1 MRRYSVTYFIGQSIK
16 GLWRNGVMSL
26 ASITVL
32 MSCLTVMGSFSLLVL
47 NINHNLNL
55 LGVLNEIVVFI
66 DIEKDDLEIAN
77 IETQIKALE
86 NVGEVEYISKSEALE
101 NERVKYEKYPGVFTL
116 IDERGDQ
123 DKVLP
128 ATFIITYTDNSK
140 VSTLQYKLEHNIE
153 GIKKVHCNADLAQ
166 TLENAKNGII
176 VIFIWFL
183 IILFVVSIFV
193 IINTIKLAVY
203 SRRQE
208 INIMRY
214 VGATNWFIVLPF
226 IFEGVLI
233 GFVASGIGYLI
244 VWYAYR
250 YVCNIVMVD
259 FQMIQMIMFN
269 DIGFILGASF
279 LLIGVLTGII
289 GSCISLNKYLK
300 A

>member
-1 MRRYSVTYFIGQSIK
+1 MRRYSITYFIGQSIK

-32 MSCLTVMGSFSLLVL
+32 MSCLTVMGSFSLLVF
-47 NINHNLNL
+47 NINHNLSL
-55 LGVLNEIVVFI
+55 LGVLNEIVVFVNE
-66 DIEKDDLEIAN
+66 DADDLAIAN

-86 NVGEVEYISKSEALE
+86 TVGEIEYISSEEALE
-101 NERVKYEKYPGVFTL
+101 QEREKYKDYPGLFEL
-116 IDERGDQ
+116 IDERGDRER
-123 DKVLP
+123 VLP
-128 ATFIITYTDNSK
+128 HTFKITYTDNSK
-140 VSTLQYKLEHNIE
+140 VTTLQYRLERIE
-153 GIKKVHCNADLAQ
+153 GVYKVHCRADLAR
-166 TLENAKNGII
+166 TLDNAKNGII
-176 VIFIWFL
+176 LIFVWFL

-233 GFVASGIGYLI
+233 GIVSSGIAYLI

-250 YVCNIVMVD
+250 YICNIVIVD
-259 FQMIQMIMFN
+259 FQMLQMIMFN
-269 DIGFILGASF
+269 DIRFIFGISF
-279 LLIGVLTGII
+279 LFIGVLTGVI
-289 GSCISLNKYLK
+289 GSCISLSKYLK